1 MSATSGCNRFA
12 AVLML
17 IGGIVLA
24 GAALSGCSTEVQKD
38 KKAGQGKKTPE
49 ATKTPEAAKTPEAST
64 KKTEEPAAKP
74 EETATKKPE
83 EPAAKPDEAA
93 KAPEETA
100 TKKPEEPA
108 AKPAEPAAKPVPA
121 EGGSGD
127 AKNAKISSFAT
138 AEDLVN
144 QMTRYLTELNKGV
157 ATEQD
162 YKDLP
167 EGKFAR
173 DTNTVI
179 VLAQVLG
186 MHDQDNKFKAS
197 AVALM
202 AAAKKASAAA
212 DYAAAKKGV
221 EAIQA
226 AATAGGGG
234 EVKKEAVAA
243 LPALMKEVPLVNTR
257 LKRYVQGPRFK
268 TQAKNSTGFSAVLAA
283 IAEASL
289 YDSSATKSPDQMPKW
304 QEYCIDLRDA
314 AGAVN
319 AGIHKGDQAA
329 TDKAMARMVQS
340 CDDCHK
346 VFHPAALEK
355 TKEEAAEE
363 K

>member
-1 MSATSGCNRFA
+1 MNVTTGCKRLA

-24 GAALSGCSTEVQKD
+24 GAALSGCSTEPAKD
-38 KKAGQGKKTPE
+38 KKATQGKKAPEASKTPE
-49 ATKTPEAAKTPEAST
+49 ATKTPETST
-64 KKTEEPAAKP
+64 KKPEEPAAKPEEATKPEETATKKAEEPAAKPEESAKTP

-83 EPAAKPDEAA
+83 EPAAKPE
-93 KAPEETA
+93 
-100 TKKPEEPA
+100 
-108 AKPAEPAAKPVPA
+108 
-121 EGGSGD
+121 SD
-127 AKNAKISSFAT
+127 AKNAKISSFAP
-138 AEDLVN
+138 AQDLVN
-144 QMTRYLTELNKGV
+144 QMTRYLTELNKAV
-157 ATEQD
+157 ANEQE

-186 MHDQDNKFKAS
+186 MHDQDNKYKAS
-197 AVALM
+197 AAALM
-202 AAAKKASAAA
+202 AAAKKASAAT

-243 LPALMKEVPLVNTR
+243 LPDLMKEVPLVNTR
-257 LKRYVQGPRFK
+257 LKRYVQGTRFK
-268 TQAKNSTGFSAVLAA
+268 SQAKNSTGVSAVIAA
-283 IAEASL
+283 IAEVSI
-289 YDSSATKSPDQMPKW
+289 YDTSATKSPDQVPKW
-304 QEYCIDLRDA
+304 QEYCIDLRDS
-314 AGAVN
+314 AGAAN

-329 TDKAMARMVQS
+329 TDKAMTRMIQS

-346 VFHPAALEK
+346 VFNPAALEK
-355 TKEEAAEE
+355 TKEEPAEE